1 MKRELGQFA
10 EFIPSGLRRNQFWSK
25 DVRIAREPL
34 ENSIYTGLLLILTMS
49 YVEGVQTEKDEPE
62 DTVEQDA
69 VRLAMKKSLQVL
81 WPECRGQ

>member
-1 MKRELGQFA
+1 
-10 EFIPSGLRRNQFWSK
+10 
-25 DVRIAREPL
+25 
-34 ENSIYTGLLLILTMS
+34 MS

-81 WPECRGQ
+81 WPECRGR